1 MLRRVLIANRGE
13 IAVRVIRACR
23 ELGIETVAVY
33 SEADRDSLHVRLA
46 DKAVCIGPAQ
56 AARSYLNAG
65 SLIGAAMYVKAD
77 GIHPGYG
84 FLAENAAFSDAC
96 VEAGIKF
103 VGPTGESIR
112 RMADKAAART
122 AAADAGVPTVP
133 GSDGKAIDAG
143 ALAEVAER
151 IGYPVLIKAA
161 AGGGGRGMMLA
172 GTPAELSRNALSA
185 QAEAQAAF
193 GDSSIYLE
201 KYIGNA
207 RHVEVQVLGDGRGSV
222 VHVGERDCSMQRRHQ
237 KLVEEGP
244 CPVLEP
250 GLRTELHEAAAA
262 LAASVDYEGAGTVEF
277 LLDLDG
283 NAVYFIEMN
292 TRIQVEHPVT
302 EMLTGVDLVREQLL
316 IAGGEGLGLAQTDVT
331 LRGHAIECRVNAEDG
346 ARNFM
351 PSPGTL
357 AAYAAPGGPGVR
369 VDSHCYAGYTVPP
382 YYDSMIAKV
391 IVWAPDRA
399 EAIEKM
405 RAALAGYV
413 IDGIPST
420 IPFHLSL
427 IDMDAF
433 RTSAFNTRWLE
444 ENIERVMP
452 QESMAA

>member
-33 SEADRDSLHVRLA
+33 SEADHDSLHVRLA

-56 AARSYLNAG
+56 ATRSYLNTG

-84 FLAENAAFSDAC
+84 FLAENAAFSDEC
-96 VEAGIKF
+96 VAAGIKF
-103 VGPTGESIR
+103 VGPTGKSIR
-112 RMADKAAART
+112 QMADKAVAR
-122 AAADAGVPTVP
+122 AMAADAGVPTVP
-133 GSDGKAIDAG
+133 GSDGKATDI
-143 ALAEVAER
+143 AELTTVADE
-151 IGYPVLIKAA
+151 IGYPVLIKAS

-172 GTPAELSRNALSA
+172 ENPSQLSQNAMTA

-193 GDSSIYLE
+193 DDSSIYLE

-207 RHVEVQVLGDGRGSV
+207 RHVEVQVLGDGKGGV
-222 VHVGERDCSMQRRHQ
+222 IHVGERDCSMQRRHQ
-237 KLVEEGP
+237 KIVEEGP
-244 CPVLEP
+244 CPVITRN
-250 GLRTELHEAAAA
+250 LRNELHEAAVM
-262 LAASVDYEGAGTVEF
+262 LSASVDYEGAGTVEF
-277 LLDLDG
+277 LVDLDKKSF
-283 NAVYFIEMN
+283 YFIEMN

-316 IAGGEGLGLAQTDVT
+316 IAGGEGFSLKQKDVK
-331 LRGHAIECRVNAEDG
+331 LRGHAIECRINAEDG

-357 AAYAAPGGPGVR
+357 VEYVAPGGPGVR
-369 VDSHCYAGYTVPP
+369 VDSHCYAGYAVPP

-391 IVWAPDRA
+391 IVWAPNRG
-399 EAIEKM
+399 EAIDRM
-405 RAALAGYV
+405 RTALAGYV

-420 IPFHLSL
+420 IPFHLAL
-427 IDMDAF
+427 LDTDAF
-433 RTSAFNTRWLE
+433 RRSKFNTQWLE
-444 ENIERVMP
+444 KNIEDVMP
-452 QESMAA
+452 QESTAP

>member
-23 ELGIETVAVY
+23 ELGIESVAVY
-33 SEADRDSLHVRLA
+33 SEADRDSLHVQLA
-46 DKAVCIGPAQ
+46 DKAVGIGPAQ
-56 AARSYLNAG
+56 ATRSYLNTG

-84 FLAENAAFSDAC
+84 FLAENAGFSDECDA
-96 VEAGIKF
+96 AGIKF
-103 VGPTGESIR
+103 VGPTAKSIR
-112 RMADKAAART
+112 QMADKAVARDMAAQ
-122 AAADAGVPTVP
+122 AGVPTVP
-133 GSDGKAIDAG
+133 GSDGKAVDI
-143 ALAEVAER
+143 AELTAVADE

-172 GTPAELSRNALSA
+172 EDPSQLSQNAMTA

-207 RHVEVQVLGDGRGSV
+207 RHVEVQVLGDGKGNV
-222 VHVGERDCSMQRRHQ
+222 IHVGERDCSMQRRHQ
-237 KLVEEGP
+237 KMVEEGP
-244 CPVLEP
+244 CPVITRAVRN
-250 GLRTELHEAAAA
+250 GLHEAAVK
-262 LAASVDYEGAGTVEF
+262 LSASVNYEGAGTVEF
-277 LLDLDG
+277 LVDLD
-283 NAVYFIEMN
+283 AKAFYFIEMN

-316 IAGGEGLGLAQTDVT
+316 IAGGEGMSIKQKDVK

-357 AAYAAPGGPGVR
+357 IEYVAPGGPGVR
-369 VDSHCYAGYTVPP
+369 VDSHCYAGYAVPP
-382 YYDSMIAKV
+382 YYDSMIAKI
-391 IVWAPDRA
+391 IVWAPNRS
-399 EAIEKM
+399 EAIERM
-405 RAALAGYV
+405 RTALAGYV
-413 IDGIPST
+413 IKGIPST

-427 IDMDAF
+427 LDTEAF
-433 RTSAFNTRWLE
+433 RKSKFNTQWLE
-444 ENIERVMP
+444 KNIGQVMP
-452 QESMAA
+452 QEDVTA